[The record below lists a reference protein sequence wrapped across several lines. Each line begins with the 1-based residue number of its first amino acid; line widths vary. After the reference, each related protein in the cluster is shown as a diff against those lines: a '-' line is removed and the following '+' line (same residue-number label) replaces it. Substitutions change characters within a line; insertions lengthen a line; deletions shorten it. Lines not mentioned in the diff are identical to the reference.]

1 MDFGPIQI
9 SDIKILDKINQTIQ
23 KLIDLSLEEP
33 LPSKPLEESG
43 SPTSIS
49 CIANTLTKLTI
60 ELKLQMQ
67 VVCKENS
74 ELHKTNKKL
83 FGKVRMMEEQHQ

>member
-33 LPSKPLEESG
+33 LQSKPLESG

-67 VVCKENS
+67 VVCKENN
-74 ELHKTNKKL
+74 ELHKTTKKL
-83 FGKVRMMEEQHQ
+83 FAKLRMMED